1 MHPPGQ
7 DTEDAVSWWQAYQL
21 ADSDQVDEL
30 RERAAAGDEHARQ
43 QLASWLADRGRTDE
57 AISVIRPL
65 ADSGDDVADL
75 WLARWLADGEH
86 LDELRQRASAGS
98 YHAVH
103 ELARWLAYRDRLEEL
118 RELAVQRLLPLG
130 WLAAQSNMNIV
141 RLAADLG
148 DDQAREH
155 LERWLGRMRERSRD
169 GDERARRVL
178 AEWPDGEVLVS
189 GK

>member
-7 DTEDAVSWWQAYQL
+7 DTEDAVRWWQAYQL
-21 ADSDQVDEL
+21 AD
-30 RERAAAGDEHARQ
+30 
-43 QLASWLADRGRTDE
+43 
-57 AISVIRPL
+57 
-65 ADSGDDVADL
+65 
-75 WLARWLADGEH
+75 GEH
-86 LDELRQRASAGS
+86 VDELRQRARAGS